1 MEVKNVR
8 TNMVNHNFL
17 YMGHSNCIYLNT
29 IKKKKK
35 IAMKVGGLEM
45 LGLETWIT
53 QLHPLL
59 HFPLMAMVATT
70 PTLTL
75 TPSDNTTHLGNYVD

>member
-1 MEVKNVR
+1 
-8 TNMVNHNFL
+8 
-17 YMGHSNCIYLNT
+17 
-29 IKKKKK
+29 
-35 IAMKVGGLEM
+35 MKVGGLEM